1 MSYQIKYELKYFI
14 RELTN
19 SNPTILYLIVG
30 KHGAGKSKALKKI
43 SEQLNEFVVNLNM
56 ELSKALL
63 EVPIMDRPYRAM
75 KFFDKFPE
83 MENNFLLLD
92 NIELLFEPELKL
104 HALSALRNIARK
116 KSVIATWPGEVI
128 RNKLLHAKRGHSE
141 YFEGYLEDEIIL
153 MCSCEES

>member
-19 SNPTILYLIVG
+19 CNPTRLYLIVG
-30 KHGAGKSKALKKI
+30 KQGAGKTKALKKI
-43 SEQLNEFVVNLNM
+43 AEQLDEFVVNLNM

-63 EVPIMDRPYRAM
+63 KVQMMDRPYQAM
-75 KFFDKFPE
+75 KFFDELHE
-83 MENNFLLLD
+83 MGNSFLLLD
-92 NIELLFEPELKL
+92 NIELLFEPELEL

-116 KSVIATWPGEVI
+116 KSVIATWPGKVI
-128 RNKLLHAKRGHSE
+128 GNKLLHAKRGHPE
-141 YFEGYLEDEIIL
+141 YFEDSLEDEIIL